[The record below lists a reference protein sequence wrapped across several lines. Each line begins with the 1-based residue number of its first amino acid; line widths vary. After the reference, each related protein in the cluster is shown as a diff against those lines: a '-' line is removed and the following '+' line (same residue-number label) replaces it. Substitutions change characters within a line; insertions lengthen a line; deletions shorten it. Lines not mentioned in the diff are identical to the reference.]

1 MNIIKIKTFENV
13 KLSEIKEDFNPR
25 TDFSGVDELVKS
37 IESVGLLQPVVVRKD
52 GEKFILVDGSQ
63 RLRALK
69 KLEQKETQAIVIDA
83 KSADEAQMAANLMR
97 SDLNVLERARGYE
110 RLVRLMPS
118 RYNAASVAKTFC
130 DSKKSVERLISVAKR
145 IPANFDGKLGP
156 MIGRMDFE
164 DLEMIAQVPN
174 NGTMD
179 KVIEAMDIKDPR
191 FYYAIGK
198 VTKSLDYSCD
208 ALTTGKLVSAGR
220 AFVIKNKNNHD
231 SAYTTDEAAFKEAKD
246 AYEAKQKK
254 VYGQEDKANR
264 EKVVE
269 KTEKQKTAE
278 RAARKKE
285 KDARDSAVK
294 ELPALF
300 GKFICRGPLTDEIH
314 DAAKELFEHH
324 VDSDKCRRLWAAFG
338 IDGCSKVSSYELRGK
353 TYDKVIKP
361 YIKSTDAVVKLLSF
375 VKLGWKDGKTPEQA
389 WVEGMKK

>member
-13 KLSEIKEDFNPR
+13 KLSEIKEGFNPR
-25 TDFSGVDELVKS
+25 ADFSGVDELVKS

-69 KLEQKETQAIVIDA
+69 TLDQKETQAIVIDA

-97 SDLNVLERARGYE
+97 SDLNILERARGYE

-156 MIGRMDFE
+156 MIGQMDFE
-164 DLEMIAQVPN
+164 DLEMLAQVPAASM
-174 NGTMD
+174 GR
-179 KVIEAMDIKDPR
+179 VIDALDVRDPR
-191 FYYAIGK
+191 FYHAIGK
-198 VTKSLDYSCD
+198 VAKSLDYSCD
-208 ALTTGKLVSAGR
+208 ALTTGKLVSTGR

-231 SAYTTDEAAFKEAKD
+231 SAYTTDAAAYKEAKD
-246 AYEAKQKK
+246 AYEAKHKQQ
-254 VYGQEDKANR
+254 YGAQDKANK

-269 KTEKQKTAE
+269 KSEKQKAVD
-278 RAARKKE
+278 RAVRKKE
-285 KDARDSAVK
+285 KDARAAAVK

-300 GKFICRGPLTDEIH
+300 QKFIVQITGQKDI
-314 DAAKELFEHH
+314 DALGLEVCEKHL
-324 VDSDKCRRLWAAFG
+324 DSDKCRRLWAAFG
-338 IDGCSKVSSYELRGK
+338 IEGCSKVSSYELRSK
-353 TYDKVIKP
+353 TWDKVFSPI
-361 YIKSTDAVVKLLSF
+361 VKTPSQIARLRTFLTF
-375 VKLGWKDGKTPEQA
+375 GWKDGKTPEQA